1 MTLLLNPAMLPFTPP
16 AAANFGAFL
25 LAALLSWLFVAAL
38 IPWLRRG
45 LLDHPNARSSHQRAT
60 PRGGGLAFVL
70 VGSLLTAGLGQGR
83 EALVPLLCCPLALV
97 GLLDDRFNLPAILR
111 YGAQFL
117 TAILLLAVAE
127 ISLSPWTWPLVLVAI
142 TAVINFVNFMD
153 GLDGLVAGCGLMLLT
168 LAATLPG
175 GGAFWPLAGALL
187 GFLAWNWSPAR
198 VFMGDVGSTWLGAVF
213 AGLVL
218 QQPGPSEAL
227 GLLVAGLPLLADPLV
242 CVLRRLADGQ
252 PVFQAHRLHLYQR
265 LQQAGWSHRRVAGL
279 YGVATGALALAL
291 RLWGTG
297 AVLALAA
304 LELALALGLEQRE
317 ALPFAEASATN
328 PGQAKTKVK

>member
-70 VGSLLTAGLGQGR
+70 VGSLLTAGLGHGR

-153 GLDGLVAGCGLMLLT
+153 GLDGLVAGCAAVLLG

-175 GGAFWPLAGALL
+175 GSGLGPLAGAVL

-218 QQPGPSEAL
+218 QQPEPAL
-227 GLLVAGLPLLADPLV
+227 AAELLVVGLPLLADPLV

-252 PVFQAHRLHLYQR
+252 PVFQAHRLHLFQR
-265 LQQAGWSHRRVAGL
+265 LQQAGWSHRQVAGL
-279 YGVATGALALAL
+279 YGGGTAALAVALRWGGGGALLL
-291 RLWGTG
+291 
-297 AVLALAA
+297 LAA
-304 LELALALGLEQRE
+304 LELALGVGLDRRVALS
-317 ALPFAEASATN
+317 FANASAA
-328 PGQAKTKVK
+328 QRHQKT